1 MRKKGMGKAAAVIAA
16 AMLFSLFSEAGNCCT
31 ADGTGCNVSEN
42 DKE

>member
-16 AMLFSLFSEAGNCCT
+16 AMLFSLFSEAGM
-31 ADGTGCNVSEN
+31 AGTGCNVSEN

>member
-16 AMLFSLFSEAGNCCT
+16 AMLFSLFSEGGI